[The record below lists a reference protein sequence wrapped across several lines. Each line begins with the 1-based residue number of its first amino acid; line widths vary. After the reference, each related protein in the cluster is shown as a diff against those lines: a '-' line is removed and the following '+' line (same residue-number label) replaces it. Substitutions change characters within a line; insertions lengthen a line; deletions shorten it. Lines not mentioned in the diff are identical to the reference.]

1 MRAGRAIA
9 LLVLLAAIAGLASC
23 KKKPPLPPQA
33 QAPTI
38 TSSEP
43 ASQPAASTG
52 AEAAPAQPEAAP
64 KETTA
69 APAPPP
75 KPKPVP
81 RPRATAKPAVPKT
94 EPPSRVVVPE
104 GGAAPAASDEI
115 LASVPHDE
123 ALHQKWNSAQLL
135 EATETNLRT
144 LTRSLTADE
153 QAMVRHIRSYMQQS
167 RDATQAG
174 DGERAYNLAVKAHL
188 LSEELVKR

>member
-1 MRAGRAIA
+1 VRAGRAIA
-9 LLVLLAAIAGLASC
+9 LLMLLAAIAGLAGC
-23 KKKPPLPPQA
+23 KKKKPPLPAQA

-52 AEAAPAQPEAAP
+52 AETGQPQPEAAP

-69 APAPPP
+69 APPPLP
-75 KPKPVP
+75 KPKP
-81 RPRATAKPAVPKT
+81 RPRATAKPAEPKAET
-94 EPPSRVVVPE
+94 PSRVVVPE
-104 GGAAPAASDEI
+104 GGAAPAASGEI
-115 LASVPHDE
+115 LASVPHDQ

-135 EATETNLRT
+135 EATEANLRT

-153 QAMVRHIRSYMQQS
+153 QAMVRHIRSYMQQA
-167 RDATQAG
+167 RDATKNG
-174 DGERAYNLAVKAHL
+174 DMDRAYNLALKAHL